1 MSGARNGEVIQDY
14 LEGYKGIL
22 VTDGYQP
29 YHTIMKNSN
38 DITVAGCYSHVRR
51 KFAEIVKAAKA
62 KADTGTRDSRRAVKR
77 IDQFYHLDNK
87 FKIF

>member
-1 MSGARNGEVIQDY
+1 M
-14 LEGYKGIL
+14 L

-51 KFAEIVKAAKA
+51 KFAEIVKAAKKGEKLTPA
-62 KADTGTRDSRRAVKR
+62 QEIAAEAVKR

-87 FKIF
+87 FKESSDEERLKNGRKTSGPS